1 MRPVK
6 RPHSPRRLLRAVWPV
21 LLALLATVVVYRDV
35 GRFGFVNFDDDLYV
49 YENPHVTDGLSPGAV
64 RWALST
70 GHAGVWIP
78 ATWLSLQLDASLS
91 GAGPAGFHRTN
102 LLLHLLNVLLVFF
115 VVRGLT
121 GTPVGAALAAALFGV
136 HPLNVE
142 AVAWVT
148 ARKDLLMTSCLLGAV
163 LAWLSADGR
172 GRRAAAGAL
181 AVLAMAAKPAAVT
194 APLLLLLVA
203 RWRAWRPEGP
213 PRRRSADL
221 AWTGALLVAA
231 AGVAFAAYRLAHGV
245 ELAERFRKP
254 LLVRAGE
261 AAVGVFRYLG
271 RLAWPADLAVR
282 YPEADLRTTLGPAL
296 LAGAALVVLTVA
308 AVRWRRRAPL
318 PALGWGW
325 FLICL
330 LPAVGLVPGGQL
342 PMADRYAYFAGIG
355 LWAALAGLAGLAW
368 RATAARRGLRAACL
382 VAGVALVVAAG
393 AVARRQAAIW
403 REPENFWR
411 HVLAVNADS
420 DLAHQNLGVLLDAR
434 GLPEEALG
442 HLDAALAIRPRA
454 ETHFNAGNVYAE
466 LGRVAEA
473 EEHFRSALRLNP
485 ALAEASLNLGTL
497 LARQGRFPEARDLLL
512 EAGARRPDLASVPY
526 NLAVFAW
533 MQGDLA
539 EARGRCRRAL
549 ELDPAHAGARDL
561 LARIAAR
568 EASGGGS

>member
-181 AVLAMAAKPAAVT
+181 AVLAMAA
-194 APLLLLLVA
+194 
-203 RWRAWRPEGP
+203 
-213 PRRRSADL
+213 
-221 AWTGALLVAA
+221 
-231 AGVAFAAYRLAHGV
+231 
-245 ELAERFRKP
+245 KP